1 MSSTV
6 SDHGTQLTD
15 KTKLE
20 EVGEVVLLS
29 FVASCYRLGSGG
41 RDSWQIRLCEA
52 AGMEGAGSCSYFK
65 EGWTAPSA
73 VPTIPLMPQVDN
85 LTPSLT
91 IASLDDADGPRLQAH
106 WPSSAGVLRREL
118 LTIDGL
124 RQGPSAGK
132 ISGRGGVGELET
144 LTPHETLCADLAAR
158 FN

>member
-1 MSSTV
+1 MLIWLEEPISSLLWLMWLVLHTHWPCSGQTSLPDPHQVCAAPSRVHRMSSTV
-6 SDHGTQLTD
+6 SDHGTQLTE

-29 FVASCYRLGSGG
+29 FVASCYRLG

-91 IASLDDADGPRLQAH
+91 IASLDDAWRQDGPRLQAH
-106 WPSSAGVLRREL
+106 WQSSAGV
-118 LTIDGL
+118 
-124 RQGPSAGK
+124 
-132 ISGRGGVGELET
+132 
-144 LTPHETLCADLAAR
+144 
-158 FN
+158 